1 MRHGRARVADTRT
14 NGNSMT
20 LENILSDFE
29 LLDDWED
36 RYRSTIGRREAII
49 AFGGLRLTGWIAWWI
64 WGIAHIYFLISLRN
78 RLIVATQ
85 WLWSYVTFERG
96 ARLITGMHP
105 NPKRDGH
112 GRRGDDSVH
121 PLPGRRA
128 A

>member
-1 MRHGRARVADTRT
+1 MRHGRARLAGKTDAPP
-14 NGNSMT
+14 
-20 LENILSDFE
+20 F
-29 LLDDWED
+29 
-36 RYRSTIGRREAII
+36 RYRERGKLATIGRREAII